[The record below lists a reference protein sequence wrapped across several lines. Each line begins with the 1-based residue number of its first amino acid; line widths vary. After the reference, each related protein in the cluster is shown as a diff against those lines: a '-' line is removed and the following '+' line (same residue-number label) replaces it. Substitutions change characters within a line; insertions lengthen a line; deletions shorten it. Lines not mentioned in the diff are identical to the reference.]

1 MKFEITSKH
10 VIIGSA
16 IAAVVG
22 VVGTVVFVIS
32 ETNEMRRLR
41 DEDELKEDRLEK
53 VLKKLDESIDSLSTN
68 MESHIDIS
76 PMVRDEALDRA
87 INHVADTFAHEA
99 VHESYQDIKHMAD
112 EKVEA
117 IVEGIKPAAE
127 TEVRRQLQRKANDVY
142 IDHAVKIGNNV
153 KIQNIVDDISN
164 KLERDARAKLDTEID
179 RITSGLANQVE
190 QQAAFVK
197 EVRQKMSI

>member
-16 IAAVVG
+16 IAAVAG
-22 VVGTVVFVIS
+22 VVGTVAFVIS

-41 DEDELKEDRLEK
+41 DEVELKEDRLEK
-53 VLKKLDESIDSLSTN
+53 VLKKLDESIDSLSSN

-87 INHVADTFAHEA
+87 MNHVADTIAHEA

-127 TEVRRQLQRKANDVY
+127 TEVRRQLQRKAN
-142 IDHAVKIGNNV
+142 NV
-153 KIQNIVDDISN
+153 KIQNIVNDISD

-197 EVRQKMSI
+197 SVTQKMSI

>member
-1 MKFEITSKH
+1 MEENYMKFEITSKH

-16 IAAVVG
+16 IAAVVD
-22 VVGTVVFVIS
+22 VVGTVAFFIS

-41 DEDELKEDRLEK
+41 DEVELKEDRLDK
-53 VLKKLDESIDSLSTN
+53 VLKKLDESIDSLSSN

-87 INHVADTFAHEA
+87 MKNVADTIAHEA

-112 EKVEA
+112 EKVQSVVDG
-117 IVEGIKPAAE
+117 IVPTAQ
-127 TEVRRQLQRKANDVY
+127 TEVRRQLQRKAN
-142 IDHAVKIGNNV
+142 NV
-153 KIQNIVDDISN
+153 KIQNIVNDISD

-197 EVRQKMSI
+197 QVTQKMSI

>member
-22 VVGTVVFVIS
+22 VVGTVAFVIS

-41 DEDELKEDRLEK
+41 DEVELKEDRLEK
-53 VLKKLDESIDSLSTN
+53 VLKKLDESIDSLSSN
-68 MESHIDIS
+68 MESNIDIS

-87 INHVADTFAHEA
+87 MNHVADTIAHEA
-99 VHESYQDIKHMAD
+99 IHESYQDIKHMAD

-127 TEVRRQLQRKANDVY
+127 TEVRRQLQRKAN
-142 IDHAVKIGNNV
+142 NV
-153 KIQNIVDDISN
+153 KIQNIVNDISD

-197 EVRQKMSI
+197 QVTQKMSI

>member
-22 VVGTVVFVIS
+22 VVGTVAFVIS

-41 DEDELKEDRLEK
+41 DEVELKEDRLDK
-53 VLKKLDESIDSLSTN
+53 VLKKLDESIDSLSSN

-87 INHVADTFAHEA
+87 MNHVADTIAHEA

-117 IVEGIKPAAE
+117 VVEGIKPVAE
-127 TEVRRQLQRKANDVY
+127 TEVRRQLQRKAN
-142 IDHAVKIGNNV
+142 NV
-153 KIQNIVDDISN
+153 KIQNIVNDISD

-197 EVRQKMSI
+197 QVTQKMSI

>member
-22 VVGTVVFVIS
+22 VVGTVAFVIS

-41 DEDELKEDRLEK
+41 DEVELKEDRLEK

-87 INHVADTFAHEA
+87 MNHVADTIAHEA

-127 TEVRRQLQRKANDVY
+127 TEVRRQLQRKAN
-142 IDHAVKIGNNV
+142 NV
-153 KIQNIVDDISN
+153 KIQNIVNDISD

-197 EVRQKMSI
+197 QVTQKMSI